1 MTEDECLLGAHPCPY
16 CESDDLYI
24 DTVFCDN
31 HFGCAVAC
39 MDCGMSGPVSFQGIE
54 LAVRGWETLHKKM
67 CRHCMDR
74 LIKENKK
81 LHKLLKEL
89 K

>member
-1 MTEDECLLGAHPCPY
+1 MAEDVGFLDVHPCCY
-16 CESDDLYI
+16 CNSDALYI
-24 DTVFCDN
+24 DVVTANEGV
-31 HFGCAVAC
+31 GWTIAC
-39 MDCGMSGPVSFQGIE
+39 RDCGMCGPVSFQGPR
-54 LAVRGWETLHKKM
+54 LAIVGWETLCKKM

>member
-1 MTEDECLLGAHPCPY
+1 
-16 CESDDLYI
+16 
-24 DTVFCDN
+24 
-31 HFGCAVAC
+31 